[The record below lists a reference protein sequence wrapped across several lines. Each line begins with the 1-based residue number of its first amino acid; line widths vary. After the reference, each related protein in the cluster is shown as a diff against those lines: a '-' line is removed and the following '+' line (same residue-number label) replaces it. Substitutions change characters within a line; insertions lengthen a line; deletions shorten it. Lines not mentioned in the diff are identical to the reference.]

1 MEGQRPID
9 GRPHRLKKRN
19 GKKESRERGGKER
32 ERERG
37 MKRKRREGERKWRK
51 GREKRDGEKEKE
63 KMRNSKFGTGKF
75 PRESGSGASTPG
87 TAVGTAACQWPP
99 PRSRIS
105 HPLNRTK
112 DH

>member
-19 GKKESRERGGKER
+19 GKKESRERG

-37 MKRKRREGERKWRK
+37 KKRKRREGERKWRK